1 MSTFFLLVVFLK
13 ASSALLGPE
22 IVIAERGSSV
32 NITCRYAISRVNIH
46 GRKFWCKM
54 SGTLTG
60 CRTIV
65 SSTPYVA
72 QPSYKVRTRLVDSPA
87 DGTFQ
92 VEMAELIQKDGGQY
106 RCGIGQSND
115 GLFFSVFLAVSEGP
129 NMTDHLEL
137 VSGELHGSISVRCGF
152 PESQNSKTYW
162 CKMRQTGVCRIIAD
176 TEGYM
181 DKRYIGRLL
190 IIPEATGGL
199 VRILINQLTSEDAG
213 WYRCG
218 TGTFR
223 SGGIWK
229 DVQVVISTDISVP
242 EKVNILRTFPG
253 GSVSTECHYD
263 LQMNYEHK
271 YWCKWKGTGCTRLID
286 DVGFVDAT
294 FRGRISLLSEEQKNG
309 TYTLLLTD
317 ARAEDAGWYWCVAI
331 SGRSILT
338 SSMELQI
345 YNAVSTASVFASQM
359 TATSPFASPLSMEE
373 KHFPH
378 YRNTFGTTD
387 TTAKQGSSFM
397 VPASNLPLS
406 FASTPQDYVRHGT
419 RSSLF
424 EVSRET
430 KNEGITQMSTAAS
443 VLGSQMTARSP
454 FPSPVSMGDNF
465 SPNYGI
471 TMGTAD
477 IGAMQGS
484 SFMVPASN
492 LPVSFASASQDY
504 GKDGTR
510 SPLFEVSRRIITE
523 GIAQIVSGTAS
534 EASTSAPVPSAT
546 MGWQSMS
553 EHIKWTTA
561 AAKEES
567 VKAVSVSQGEAWTF
581 SAMQD
586 LTTRWQS
593 MLSTAAAEEQ
603 FSKESTM
610 RLSTAPTD
618 ETRASIS
625 TMDSRG
631 RSEGPQNRRS
641 FTRSSNDPERGVSD
655 AHLIESSNYTNVKEG
670 SLKSKRNLLL
680 VLVPSLLLGLV
691 LIAVVL
697 FVITKARCMK
707 QRVRQPVD
715 ENKRHIALEET
726 KCLQE
731 SAVGDSSNL
740 TGEKETYV
748 DHEEVSKRLM
758 EKVSPDIC
766 IEAAD
771 DVAL

>member
-345 YNAVSTASVFASQM
+345 YNVSTASVFASQM

-430 KNEGITQMSTAAS
+430 KNEGITQ
-443 VLGSQMTARSP
+443 R
-454 FPSPVSMGDNF
+454 
-465 SPNYGI
+465 
-471 TMGTAD
+471 
-477 IGAMQGS
+477 S